1 MCQECEDHRMI
12 AMQTLLRIAMDDQ
25 RMVAERQRA
34 IDALT
39 LFHEQAL
46 PCLNQIAKENSL
58 QILRDRARLYVQR
71 FKSGAPLSLS
81 I

>member
-1 MCQECEDHRMI
+1 MCQDCVDHQKI
-12 AMQTLLRIAMDDQ
+12 TMQTLLSIAMDEE

-39 LFHEQAL
+39 LFREQAL
-46 PCLNQIAKENSL
+46 PALNHIAKQNTMD
-58 QILRDRARLYVQR
+58 ILKDRARLYIQR
-71 FKSGAPLSLS
+71 FKSGASMSLS

>member
-1 MCQECEDHRMI
+1 MCQDCEDHRMI
-12 AMQTLLRIAMDDQ
+12 TMQTLLGIAMDDQ

-39 LFHEQAL
+39 LFHDQAL
-46 PCLNQIAKENSL
+46 PCLNQIAKQNSL
-58 QILRDRARLYVQR
+58 QILKDRAKLYIQR
-71 FKSGAPLSLS
+71 FKSGSPLSLS

>member
-1 MCQECEDHRMI
+1 MCQDCVDHQKITME
-12 AMQTLLRIAMDDQ
+12 TLLSIAMDEE

-39 LFHEQAL
+39 LFHERAL
-46 PCLNQIAKENSL
+46 SAFEQIVKKNE
-58 QILRDRARLYVQR
+58 QVILRDRARLYVQR
-71 FKSGAPLSLS
+71 IKSGAALSLS

>member
-1 MCQECEDHRMI
+1 MCQDCVDHQKITME
-12 AMQTLLRIAMDDQ
+12 TLLSIAMDEG

-39 LFHEQAL
+39 LFREQAL
-46 PCLNQIAKENSL
+46 PALDHIARQNTL
-58 QILRDRARLYVQR
+58 DILKDRARLYIQR
-71 FKSGAPLSLS
+71 FKSGASMSLS

>member
-1 MCQECEDHRMI
+1 MCQDCVDHQKITME
-12 AMQTLLRIAMDDQ
+12 TLLSIAMDEE

-39 LFHEQAL
+39 LFREQAL
-46 PCLNQIAKENSL
+46 PALNHIAKQNTMD
-58 QILRDRARLYVQR
+58 ILKDRARLYIQR
-71 FKSGAPLSLS
+71 FKSGASMSLS

>member
-12 AMQTLLRIAMDDQ
+12 AMQTLLRIAMDNQ

-39 LFHEQAL
+39 LFREQAL
-46 PCLNQIAKENSL
+46 PALDHIARQNTL
-58 QILRDRARLYVQR
+58 DILKDRARLYIQR
-71 FKSGAPLSLS
+71 FKSGASMSLS

>member
-1 MCQECEDHRMI
+1 MCQDCQDNQKITMETLLSI
-12 AMQTLLRIAMDDQ
+12 AMNEE

-46 PCLNQIAKENSL
+46 PALNHIAKLNTM
-58 QILRDRARLYVQR
+58 QILKDRANLYIQR
-71 FKSGAPLSLS
+71 FKSGAALSLS

>member
-1 MCQECEDHRMI
+1 ME
-12 AMQTLLRIAMDDQ
+12 TLLSIAMDEG

-39 LFHEQAL
+39 LFREQAL
-46 PCLNQIAKENSL
+46 PALDHIARQNTL
-58 QILRDRARLYVQR
+58 DILKDRARLYIQR
-71 FKSGAPLSLS
+71 FKSGASMSLS

>member
-1 MCQECEDHRMI
+1 MCQDCVDHQMI
-12 AMQTLLRIAMDDQ
+12 TMETLLSIAMDEE

-39 LFHEQAL
+39 LFREHAL
-46 PCLNQIAKENSL
+46 PVLNHIAKQNTMD
-58 QILRDRARLYVQR
+58 ILKDRARLYIQR
-71 FKSGAPLSLS
+71 FKSGASMSLS

>member
-1 MCQECEDHRMI
+1 MDTLLAI
-12 AMQTLLRIAMDDQ
+12 AMNEE

-39 LFHEQAL
+39 LFREQAL
-46 PCLNQIAKENSL
+46 PALNHIAKQNTL
-58 QILRDRARLYVQR
+58 DILKDRARLYIQR
-71 FKSGAPLSLS
+71 FKSGASMSLS

>member
-1 MCQECEDHRMI
+1 MSREETAIEVLVDI
-12 AMQTLLRIAMDDQ
+12 ALDAN

-39 LFHEQAL
+39 LFREAAL
-46 PCLNQIAKENSL
+46 KGLERIERTTDLGVLKE
-58 QILRDRARLYVQR
+58 RARLYVQR
-71 FKSGAPLSLS
+71 IKDGAVTSMN

>member
-1 MCQECEDHRMI
+1 MCQDCQDHQKITMDTLLAI
-12 AMQTLLRIAMDDQ
+12 AMNEE

-39 LFHEQAL
+39 LFREQAL
-46 PCLNQIAKENSL
+46 PALNHIAKQNTL
-58 QILRDRARLYVQR
+58 DILKDRARLYIQR
-71 FKSGAPLSLS
+71 FKSGASMSLS

>member
-1 MCQECEDHRMI
+1 MCQDCVDHQKITME
-12 AMQTLLRIAMDDQ
+12 TLLSIAMDEE

-39 LFHEQAL
+39 LFREQAL
-46 PCLNQIAKENSL
+46 PALNHIAEQNTMD
-58 QILRDRARLYVQR
+58 ILKDRARLYIQR
-71 FKSGAPLSLS
+71 FKSGASMSLS